1 MRLRNALLRWNYS
14 LSSKSRQIKFDLF
27 WSLMRPRPGCSVLNL
42 GATAPHLG
50 EVLGGGVNR
59 LEQPEQDQRWR
70 DLRVVGCNVLFH
82 DMQQYRRQHEGKSV
96 FAAVADG
103 CKLPFGDKSFDI
115 VFSNAVIEHVTI
127 EQQKA
132 MASEICRV
140 GHSWYV
146 TTPNFWYPIEM
157 HHKLPLFQFLPQ
169 AARERIQ
176 RKFKTWPENE
186 PINLLTYRDL
196 KALFPDSKILKTKV
210 TFFPE
215 TLVAYSNPQTWSGMV
230 PDRTVPFEE
239 DRTESVGL
247 NTTRY

>member
-1 MRLRNALLRWNYS
+1 MQLSEALLRWNYS

-27 WSLMRPRPGCSVLNL
+27 WSRMRPWPGCSVLNL

-50 EVLGGGVNR
+50 EVLGGGLNR
-59 LEQPEQDQRWR
+59 LIEQPEQDPRWR
-70 DLRVVGCNVLFH
+70 NLRVVGCNVLFQ

-103 CKLPFGDKSFDI
+103 CKLPFRDKSFDI
-115 VFSNAVIEHVTI
+115 VFSNAVIEHVTP

-140 GHSWYV
+140 GNAWYV
-146 TTPNFWYPIEM
+146 TTPNYWYPIEM

-186 PINLLTYRDL
+186 PINLLTYHDL
-196 KALFPDSKILKTKV
+196 KKLFPDSEILKTKV

-215 TLVAYSNPQTWSGMV
+215 TLIAYRGSRIV
-230 PDRTVPFEE
+230 PDRTVSSEE
-239 DRTESVGL
+239 DEVLDPVGP
-247 NTTRY
+247 NTIR